1 MAEIDKSL
9 TEVTKSV
16 EIDGPE
22 EQVELQEEITETL
35 PNAGQTEI
43 TPTEDGGVEINF
55 EPGAF
60 NQAQSENHFDN
71 LAELLP
77 DDILGPLGSELNQ
90 NYMDYKESRK
100 EWERTYITGLDLL
113 GFKYEDRTEPFSG
126 AAGATHPVLAEAVTQ
141 FQAQAYKELLP
152 ADGPVRTQIIGAPTP
167 EKEMQSTRVKD
178 FMNYQLMDQMKEYEP
193 EFDQLL
199 FYLPLA
205 GSAFK
210 KVYYDQLLGR
220 AVSKFVPAEDLI
232 VPYSATSLEDATA
245 VVHLVKTKE
254 NDLTKQMVSGFYR
267 NVEIGQPGETE
278 SDLERK
284 ERELEGI
291 TKTKDED
298 IYNILEFHVDLDL
311 EGFEDRGPDGAETGI
326 KLPYIVTIEEG
337 SREILSIRRN
347 YEIADPKKQKIPYIV
362 TVDEG
367 TRNILS
373 IRRNYE
379 IGDPDKNKIPYFT
392 HFKFLP
398 GLGFYGFGLIHM
410 IGGLSRTA
418 TAALR
423 QLLDAGT
430 LSNLPAGFKMRGI
443 RIRDD
448 AQSIQPGEFRDVDA
462 PGGNLRD
469 SFMMLPFK
477 EPSQTLLSLMG
488 IVVQAGQRFASIADM
503 QVGDGNQQ
511 AAVGTTVALLER
523 GSRTM
528 SAIHKRI
535 YSALKQEFKLMARVF
550 KLYLPQEYP
559 YDVVGGQRM
568 IKQTDFDDR
577 VDILP
582 VADPNIFS
590 QTQRISMAQTELQLA
605 TSNPQMHNMYNAYR
619 NMYEA
624 LGVKNIDS
632 ILVKPMAPMPKDP
645 ALEHIDALAGK
656 PFQAFPGQDHRA
668 HITSHLN
675 FMATNIARNNP
686 MVMASLEKNIFEHI
700 SLMAQEQIELEFM
713 QELPQ
718 LQQMQMM
725 AQQNPQMQQQVID
738 MQQKIEAR
746 KAQLIAE
753 MMEEFMNEEK
763 KITSQFDNDPIAK
776 LRSRE
781 LDLRAQENARKER
794 EGKERMDLDKMR
806 AMMNQANVDEKLDQN
821 EELAKLRANTS
832 IEKTILGKTLPNAD
846 QMIPSVKIMR
856 SGNE

>member
-1 MAEIDKSL
+1 MADDTIDKALPNEPRKEFSL
-9 TEVTKSV
+9 PGEEEIQEEVL
-16 EIDGPE
+16 E
-22 EQVELQEEITETL
+22 EVKKDSESPDDVEITE
-35 PNAGQTEI
+35 N
-43 TPTEDGGVEINF
+43 EDGSVDIDLDPAAATPEGGDEHY
-55 EPGAF
+55 A
-60 NQAQSENHFDN
+60 N
-71 LAELLP
+71 LADFLP
-77 DDILGPLGSELNQ
+77 DEVLASLSSDLNSK
-90 NYMDYKESRK
+90 YMDYVSSRK
-100 EWERTYITGLDLL
+100 DWEKSYTQGLDLL
-113 GFKYEDRTEPFSG
+113 GFKYDQRTEPFQG
-126 AAGATHPVLAEAVTQ
+126 ASGATHPVLAEAVTQ
-141 FQAQAYKELLP
+141 FQALAYKELLP
-152 ADGPVRTQIIGAPTP
+152 ADGPVRTQILGLQTP
-167 EKEMQSTRVKD
+167 DKVQQASRVKD
-178 FMNYQLMDQMKEYEP
+178 FMNYQIMDQMKEYEP
-193 EFDQLL
+193 EFDSML
-199 FYLPLA
+199 FHLPLS
-205 GSAFK
+205 GSTFK
-210 KVYYDQLLGR
+210 KVYYDEVEGR
-220 AVSKFVPAEDLI
+220 AVSKFVPADDLI
-232 VPYSATSLEDATA
+232 VPYTATSLDDAEA
-245 VVHLVKTKE
+245 IIHRVKISE
-254 NDLTKQMVSGFYR
+254 NELRKQQVAGFYR
-267 NVEIGQPGETE
+267 DIELGQAQDKE
-278 SDLERK
+278 SEVDKK
-284 ERELEGI
+284 ERELEGVK
-291 TKTKDED
+291 KTKDED
-298 IYNILEFHVDLDL
+298 LYTLLECHVNLDL
-311 EGFEDRGPDGAETGI
+311 EGFENINEETGEPSGI
-326 KLPYIVTIEEG
+326 KLPYIVTLEEG
-337 SREILSIRRN
+337 STEILSI
-347 YEIADPKKQKIPYIV
+347 K
-362 TVDEG
+362 
-367 TRNILS
+367 
-373 IRRNYE
+373 RNYE
-379 IGDPDKNKIPYFT
+379 IGDLKRNKIQYFV

-503 QVGDGNQQ
+503 QVGDGNQR

-535 YSALKQEFKLMARVF
+535 YSALKNEFQLLARVF

-590 QTQRISMAQTELQLA
+590 QTQRISLAQTELQLA
-605 TSNPQMHNMYNAYR
+605 QSNPQMHNLYQAYR

-632 ILVKPMAPMPKDP
+632 ILMKPMPPAPKDP
-645 ALEHIDALAGK
+645 ALEHIDALGGK
-656 PFQAFPGQDHRA
+656 PFQAFPGQDHRS
-668 HITSHLN
+668 HITAHLS
-675 FMATNIARNNP
+675 FMATNMARNNP

-700 SLMAQEQIELEFM
+700 SLMAQEQIELEFRN
-713 QELPQ
+713 ELQQ
-718 LQQMQMM
+718 LQQMQMQIQQNPMM
-725 AQQNPQMQQQVID
+725 AQQMQMQILE

-746 KAQLIAE
+746 KAVLIAE

-806 AMMNQANVDEKLDQN
+806 AMLNQANTDEKLDQN

-832 IEKTILGKTLPNAD
+832 IEKTILSKTLPNSD
-846 QMIPSVKIMR
+846 QMVPNINIIRKQ
-856 SGNE
+856 